1 MAGNA
6 LPRTRLHLSADLKR
20 ELKLSG
26 AKQLSSFRE
35 TVLEVGAIFVQG
47 GCVGE
52 RLLDVRFAEHS
63 IAAGPA
69 LGRRTLMASLIG
81 THCSDPNHA
90 IIRIYFHH

>member
-1 MAGNA
+1 MQTAFQGVLTGVRYPSASMAGNT

-47 GCVGE
+47 RRVGE
-52 RLLDVRFAEHS
+52 RCRAQHS
-63 IAAGPA
+63 SGSCVGQADTNGFSRQHA
-69 LGRRTLMASLIG
+69 LQ
-81 THCSDPNHA
+81 
-90 IIRIYFHH
+90 